1 MSITIIIIRNR
12 KQELE
17 LKGISQTLGRDAS
30 RVKADEEEEPSRR
43 GLSYLGKHKALQRND
58 TETPDNAKRKLTQR
72 VPMFHCQFRDLE
84 AGDKW

>member
-12 KQELE
+12 KQELK

-30 RVKADEEEEPSRR
+30 RVRADEEEEPSRR
-43 GLSYLGKHKALQRND
+43 DLSYLGKHKALQRND